1 MKAEGRYDL
10 KIDMRHYFPGG
21 QIPEQLRE
29 AVMCRQRAE
38 KWAFYLEHSV
48 KDIEERA
55 RSIAESTT
63 MSYCEAI
70 DKVAREILEGKRPE
84 QAVPL
89 RSLSGDYKARP
100 NRAQRRK
107 AQKARRQKHGKRK

>member
-21 QIPEQLRE
+21 QIPGQLRE

-38 KWAFYLEHSV
+38 KWAYYLEHSV

-55 RSIAESTT
+55 RSMAESTT
-63 MSYCEAI
+63 MIYCEAI
-70 DKVAREILEGKRPE
+70 DRVAREILDGKE
-84 QAVPL
+84 TKQDAPL
-89 RSLSGDYKARP
+89 LPQPGGYQVRP
-100 NRAQRRK
+100 NRAQ
-107 AQKARRQKHGKRK
+107 